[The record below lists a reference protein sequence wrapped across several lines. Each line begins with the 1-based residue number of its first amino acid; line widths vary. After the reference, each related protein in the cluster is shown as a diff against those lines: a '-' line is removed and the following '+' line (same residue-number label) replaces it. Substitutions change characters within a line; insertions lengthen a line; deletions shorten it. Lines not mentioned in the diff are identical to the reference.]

1 MIPKEIH
8 ASVRYVKN
16 LGNYQSYTAEAGITA
31 QVEPDETAEQA
42 FETARDMS
50 KQQIRSQIAA
60 LKNNQEVDK

>member
-8 ASVRYVKN
+8 VSVRYVKN
-16 LGNYQSYTAEAGITA
+16 LGNYQSYTAEAGVTA
-31 QVEPDETAEQA
+31 QVEDDETAEQA
-42 FETARDMS
+42 FETAWDMT